1 MKQKGKKQN
10 FSMFEVLVVIVV
22 ISILSSL
29 IFSSMGVAREEAKR
43 TMCLNN
49 LKQIQTVVE
58 AFRKDR
64 RSVPEAYSLG
74 DLSFAAEYVDE
85 SELGIFMCPG
95 DDEASMLAIDD
106 LFEGSSYYYIP
117 TEDIVSSMMDMEE
130 ALAHYLVIYD
140 KSKKFHGGKFNI
152 LFLHGS
158 PDAPG
163 GIAQTYQ
170 PDLPDEPL
178 EELPFEVDKPTNH
191 GHGNNEDG
199 IDSSN
204 KNADK
209 KAEKEGVEDSTD
221 SDGNVVDDE
230 KKTGGKK

>member
-1 MKQKGKKQN
+1 
-10 FSMFEVLVVIVV
+10 
-22 ISILSSL
+22 
-29 IFSSMGVAREEAKR
+29 MGVAREEAKR

-58 AFRKDR
+58 AFRKDH

-95 DDEASMLAIDD
+95 DDEASMLEIDD

-204 KNADK
+204 PAYNMNKGNKTADDDMD
-209 KAEKEGVEDSTD
+209 ADGSTY
-221 SDGNVVDDE
+221 DDE
-230 KKTGGKK
+230 KGKGRGRR